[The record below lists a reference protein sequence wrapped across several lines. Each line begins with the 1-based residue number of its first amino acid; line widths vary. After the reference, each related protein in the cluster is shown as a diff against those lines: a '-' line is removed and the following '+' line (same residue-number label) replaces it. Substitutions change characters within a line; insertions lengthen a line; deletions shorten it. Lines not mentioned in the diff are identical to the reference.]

1 MQTRDM
7 HKTKYFQDN
16 MVLWKTLQDGISEE
30 EGFFLFAQL
39 YGIFAKLTGW
49 RIKDLF
55 TSEVSFILNC

>member
-30 EGFFLFAQL
+30 EGFFLLAQL
-39 YGIFAKLTGW
+39 YGIFAQLTGW

-55 TSEVSFILNC
+55 TSEVSFILNY

>member
-1 MQTRDM
+1 M

-30 EGFFLFAQL
+30 EGFFLLAQL
-39 YGIFAKLTGW
+39 YGIFAQLTGW

>member
-30 EGFFLFAQL
+30 EGFFLLAQL
-39 YGIFAKLTGW
+39 YGIFAQLTGW

>member
-1 MQTRDM
+1 
-7 HKTKYFQDN
+7 
-16 MVLWKTLQDGISEE
+16 MVLWKTLQDAISEE

-55 TSEVSFILNC
+55 TSGVSFILNC

>member
-30 EGFFLFAQL
+30 EGFFLLAQL
-39 YGIFAKLTGW
+39 YGIFAQLTGW

-55 TSEVSFILNC
+55 TSEVSYLLNC

>member
-7 HKTKYFQDN
+7 HKTKYFLDN

-30 EGFFLFAQL
+30 EGFFLLAQL
-39 YGIFAKLTGW
+39 YGIFAQLTGW